1 MNLNELRDEA
11 YRIACEHGFHE
22 EEHRDE
28 HWLMLVITEISEA
41 VEADRKGVRAN
52 YEDFAKA
59 MVDEYCF
66 PPEARKELFQMNF
79 SKYINGSVEEELA
92 DVVIRLLDFAG
103 LRGIDLSNVPTT
115 GCIDGSF
122 IWQCYFLCEK
132 ICLYRYEGTLDEIL
146 IRNIISNVFC
156 IANGMGINLLS
167 HVRMK
172 MKYNS
177 MREYKHGKKY

>member
-1 MNLNELRDEA
+1 
-11 YRIACEHGFHE
+11 
-22 EEHRDE
+22 
-28 HWLMLVITEISEA
+28 MLVITEISEA

>member
-1 MNLNELRDEA
+1 MNLNELRDQA

-22 EEHRDE
+22 EEYSDE
-28 HWLMLVITEISEA
+28 HLMMLVITEISEA
-41 VEADRKGVRAN
+41 VEADRKGARAN

-79 SKYINGSVEEELA
+79 AKHIKGSLEEELA
-92 DVVIRLLDFAG
+92 DVAIRLLDFAG
-103 LRGIDLSNVPTT
+103 LWDIDMSVVHEVPIRQKEFIEQFFWLCEMICLWKSSLPKHAEIVPYFFGVLLNIASRTNIDL
-115 GCIDGSF
+115 
-122 IWQCYFLCEK
+122 
-132 ICLYRYEGTLDEIL
+132 
-146 IRNIISNVFC
+146 
-156 IANGMGINLLS
+156 MGY
-167 HVRMK
+167 VRLK